1 MKPMLP
7 TVKDCSKPLQR
18 FCSALLGLALCAL
31 LLAPPVL
38 ALSDTEQLVVESWR
52 LVNQSYLDPTR
63 FEQVHWRRLRQ
74 NALATNISSSE
85 DAYAAIEG
93 MLLPLGDPYTR
104 LLRPLDYQALQASN
118 SGSISGVG
126 LQLDS
131 RGTEGQILVIA
142 PLEGSPAADAGVV
155 SGTRLISVNGQ
166 SAEELG
172 LQTAAAR
179 LRGEVGSQVVVEL
192 QAPEGE
198 IEEVSLERRNVD
210 LRPVRTRRL
219 RSAAHT
225 LGYLRITQFSEG
237 VPEQVQ
243 EALKDL
249 SDKDVEGLVLDLRNN
264 SGGLVSSGLAVADAF
279 LSDDPI
285 VETRNREGIDDGI
298 RAGRGMLYEGPMVT
312 LVNGGTASAS
322 EILAGALRDN
332 GRSQLLG
339 SQTFGKGMIQTLTNL
354 SDGSGL
360 AVTVAAY
367 VTPSGQDIQNR
378 GIEPDRILDQPEP
391 LNPGGDGDRWLTDA
405 ERWMEAQLEVQQQE
419 AQLQEAQLQEAQ
431 LQEAQLQEAQLQE
444 APMQTVAMQTV
455 AMQAVQVE
463 PTDTP

>member
-1 MKPMLP
+1 M
-7 TVKDCSKPLQR
+7 
-18 FCSALLGLALCAL
+18 
-31 LLAPPVL
+31 
-38 ALSDTEQLVVESWR
+38 
-52 LVNQSYLDPTR
+52 
-63 FEQVHWRRLRQ
+63 
-74 NALATNISSSE
+74 
-85 DAYAAIEG
+85 
-93 MLLPLGDPYTR
+93 
-104 LLRPLDYQALQASN
+104 
-118 SGSISGVG
+118 
-126 LQLDS
+126 
-131 RGTEGQILVIA
+131 
-142 PLEGSPAADAGVV
+142 
-155 SGTRLISVNGQ
+155 
-166 SAEELG
+166 
-172 LQTAAAR
+172 
-179 LRGEVGSQVVVEL
+179 
-192 QAPEGE
+192 
-198 IEEVSLERRNVD
+198 
-210 LRPVRTRRL
+210 
-219 RSAAHT
+219 
-225 LGYLRITQFSEG
+225 
-237 VPEQVQ
+237 
-243 EALKDL
+243 
-249 SDKDVEGLVLDLRNN
+249 
-264 SGGLVSSGLAVADAF
+264 SSGLAVADAF

-431 LQEAQLQEAQLQE
+431 LQEA
-444 APMQTVAMQTV
+444 PMQTVAMQTVAMQTLAMQAV